1 MLHSRLKGRDLHS
14 PTNEVVENS
23 TGIAIPAMKAVRLIS
38 QGTAYPQVELA
49 NPSLYPNFGIVYD
62 TIANGKS
69 GLVCAFGFMIDVD
82 TSSWAVGSYLYS
94 DASGNLSTTINGGIV
109 AQVMKQ
115 DASSGI
121 LYVVTEAVSMI
132 EKNFWTLNGNEGIDE
147 NLQFLGTI
155 DAKDLNIRTNNVRVA
170 RIDKNGRFGLGKDLD
185 IPSSHFHQKSHLGY
199 PGSGIRQETFALST
213 NSASYQVAYS
223 FTLQNFC
230 VARVEY
236 VVVGRSQ
243 DGTKRCTFKRTGL
256 FYRESGSVQIQGTWL
271 SDQTIKNNGCEV
283 GYDLTSTDLNLTV
296 KANSSD
302 LIHWTGHVK
311 IEVLAGNT

>member
-23 TGIAIPAMKAVRLIS
+23 TEIAIPAMKAVRLIS

-62 TIANGKS
+62 TIASGKS

-185 IPSSHFHQKSHLGY
+185 IPSSNFHQKSHLLVLY
-199 PGSGIRQETFALST
+199 HH
-213 NSASYQVAYS
+213 YQNKITMIY
-223 FTLQNFC
+223 F
-230 VARVEY
+230 
-236 VVVGRSQ
+236 
-243 DGTKRCTFKRTGL
+243 
-256 FYRESGSVQIQGTWL
+256 
-271 SDQTIKNNGCEV
+271 
-283 GYDLTSTDLNLTV
+283 LNY
-296 KANSSD
+296 
-302 LIHWTGHVK
+302 
-311 IEVLAGNT
+311 